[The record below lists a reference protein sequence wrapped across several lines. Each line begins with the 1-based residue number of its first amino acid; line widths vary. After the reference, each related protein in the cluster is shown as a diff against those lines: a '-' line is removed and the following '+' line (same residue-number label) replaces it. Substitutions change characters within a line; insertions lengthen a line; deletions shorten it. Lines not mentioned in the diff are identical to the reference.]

1 MSVLKIL
8 RFIASHPLNEGQKTK
23 ALWRFAKWQVGSRLL
38 PGEVVYDWVA
48 GSKFLVRPGETG
60 LTGNIYSGF
69 QEFAEMAYLVHVLRA
84 DDLFVDVG
92 ANVGSYTILACAAVG
107 AKGCAIEPVPGTY
120 SRLLENIRINHL
132 DDTVESYNV
141 AIGSQQGVVHFSSDM
156 DVGNRALMPGE
167 RRAGEVVVPVTTL
180 DELLRERS
188 PSLIKIDVEGYETA
202 VLQGASQTL
211 ARPSLHS
218 VIMEVNGS
226 GEKYGFDESVILQT
240 MADFGFAGYA
250 YSPWRRE
257 IAALSSG
264 QAHQD
269 NIIFIRQP
277 DLVRDR
283 LKSAPSIAVHGKQL

>member
-1 MSVLKIL
+1 MNWARLIGPASV
-8 RFIASHPLNEGQKTK
+8 IADSGH
-23 ALWRFAKWQVGSRLL
+23 
-38 PGEVVYDWVA
+38 
-48 GSKFLVRPGETG
+48 RP
-60 LTGNIYSGF
+60 
-69 QEFAEMAYLVHVLRA
+69 
-84 DDLFVDVG
+84 D
-92 ANVGSYTILACAAVG
+92 
-107 AKGCAIEPVPGTY
+107 
-120 SRLLENIRINHL
+120 
-132 DDTVESYNV
+132 
-141 AIGSQQGVVHFSSDM
+141 
-156 DVGNRALMPGE
+156 
-167 RRAGEVVVPVTTL
+167 
-180 DELLRERS
+180 
-188 PSLIKIDVEGYETA
+188 LIKIDVEGYETA

>member
-1 MSVLKIL
+1 MRTTSLDAFCEARGL
-8 RFIASHPLNEGQKTK
+8 RP
-23 ALWRFAKWQVGSRLL
+23 QV
-38 PGEVVYDWVA
+38 
-48 GSKFLVRPGETG
+48 
-60 LTGNIYSGF
+60 
-69 QEFAEMAYLVHVLRA
+69 
-84 DDLFVDVG
+84 
-92 ANVGSYTILACAAVG
+92 
-107 AKGCAIEPVPGTY
+107 
-120 SRLLENIRINHL
+120 
-132 DDTVESYNV
+132 
-141 AIGSQQGVVHFSSDM
+141 
-156 DVGNRALMPGE
+156 
-167 RRAGEVVVPVTTL
+167 
-180 DELLRERS
+180 
-188 PSLIKIDVEGYETA
+188 IKIDVEGYETA
-202 VLQGASQTL
+202 VLQGARHTL
-211 ARPSLHS
+211 AGPSLHS